1 MKKILLS
8 LAALLIFTALSFGQD
23 GKSLL
28 KNATKALGTYNLDPV
43 NNAGKL
49 DEASD
54 LIEKAMALEE
64 MTGDY
69 KAWLNYGKIFNA
81 QALST
86 ASELILRETG
96 MSMSPD
102 APLTNLDAAIK
113 ALNGFQKAKALAEKK
128 FEFKQVFEG
137 LKETATYLNSLG
149 YYLYQQEEYMSAF
162 SNFTGLLDI
171 NSLLTKEGQDGVFE
185 KPTDEQ
191 DQMYIAGV
199 SAMYGGD
206 MNACQPFFR
215 NLIELEYGKAGVY
228 EGLYNALK
236 ANEDPEADEVLSLG
250 RERFPDDLAMLFA
263 EINNYLQLGKLDDL
277 IDKLKLAIEKDPNN
291 PSVVSTLGNVYDQ
304 LYQKEDQA
312 GNTEKADE
320 YFANAMKYY
329 KQSYEIKPDYF
340 DGIYSVGTLYYNK
353 AAVQTTNLNAMSD
366 DYSKAGIAKYNALKE
381 KIDVLF
387 DEALGYFITC
397 EQMNPNDINTLIA
410 LKEIY
415 ARKNEFDK
423 SNEFKA
429 RIEAIKPSE

>member
-8 LAALLIFTALSFGQD
+8 LSVLLMFTALSYGQD
-23 GKSLL
+23 GKSFL
-28 KNATKALGTYNLDPV
+28 KDATKALGSYNLDPM
-43 NNAGKL
+43 NSAGKL
-49 DEASD
+49 DEAGD
-54 LIEKAMALEE
+54 FIMKAVATEE
-64 MTGDY
+64 LAGDY

-86 ASELILRETG
+86 ASELTLRDQG
-96 MSMSPD
+96 LSKNPD
-102 APLTNLDAAIK
+102 TPLKHLDAAVK
-113 ALNGFQKAKALAEKK
+113 AVKGFQKAHATAEKK
-128 FEFKQVFEG
+128 FEFKQAFEG
-137 LKETATYLNSLG
+137 MKETATYLNALG
-149 YYLYQQEEYMSAF
+149 YYLYQKEDYMSAF
-162 SNFTGLLDI
+162 KNFTGLLDI
-171 NSLLTKEGQDGVFE
+171 NTLLTKEGQEGVFE

-206 MNACQPFFR
+206 MEACQPFFR
-215 NLIELEYGKAGVY
+215 QLIELEYDKAGAY
-228 EGLYNALK
+228 EGLYNVLK
-236 ANEDPEADEVLSLG
+236 TNEDPEADAILSLG
-250 RERFPDDLAMLFA
+250 RERFPDDLALLFA
-263 EINNYLQLGKLDDL
+263 EINSYLQQGKLDDL

-304 LYQKEDQA
+304 LYQKADKEGD
-312 GNTEKADE
+312 NEKADE
-320 YFANAMKYY
+320 YFGQALKYY

-353 AAVQTTNLNAMSD
+353 AAVQTTNLNEMSD

-381 KIDVLF
+381 KIDLLF

-397 EQMNPNDINTLIA
+397 EEMKPNDMNTLIA

-415 ARKNEFDK
+415 ARKNDFDK

-429 RIEAIKPSE
+429 RIEALNTSE